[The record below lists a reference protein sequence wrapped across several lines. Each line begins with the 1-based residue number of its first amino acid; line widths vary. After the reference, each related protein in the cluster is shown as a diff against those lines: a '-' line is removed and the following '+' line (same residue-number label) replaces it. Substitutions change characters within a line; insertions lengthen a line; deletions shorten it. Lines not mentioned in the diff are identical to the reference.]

1 MKLVA
6 TMLILG
12 ASFLTTASLAAD
24 IAAKSRTYT
33 HSCGYFSNQVSELEI
48 VYKNT
53 DLALGSKVEAIFGYE
68 GYTAQVNNRPLVPF
82 EWSQDQTQVVHA
94 SGPSTW
100 TFKHLACY
108 DCIGSKKR

>member
-33 HSCGYFSNQVSELEI
+33 HSCGYFSNQISELEI

-53 DLALGSKVEAIFGYE
+53 DLAWGSKVEAIFGYE
-68 GYTAQVNNRPLVPF
+68 GYTAQVNNRPRVPF
-82 EWSQDQTQVVHA
+82 EWSQEQTQVVHA